1 MEEKLE
7 LKWEVMEKEK
17 KELEAK
23 IKEMEKRLEALADNM
38 EEEKEELETGKTGDG
53 GSSMEGNQEVSLRKG
68 KTSNFSS
75 NAVTKP
81 SPRDLPIVLISAWQ
95 PNWLQSP
102 QTVTFESFLANF
114 NNTNRSGGLDL
125 ESGIF
130 TCNYSA
136 YYSVSFSAYC
146 NVGPSNAYQYLYLY
160 KNGIE
165 LPESE
170 WMFYAR
176 YEALNQAIGV
186 TGSRILVSDFF

>member
-1 MEEKLE
+1 MG
-7 LKWEVMEKEK
+7 
-17 KELEAK
+17 
-23 IKEMEKRLEALADNM
+23 KRLEALADNM
-38 EEEKEELETGKTGDG
+38 EEEKGKTGVEA
-53 GSSMEGNQEVSLRKG
+53 SKSKVRMEGDLEG

-75 NAVTKP
+75 NAVAKP
-81 SPRDLPIVLISAWQ
+81 SLRDLPIVLISAWQ
-95 PNWLQSP
+95 PNWLTSP